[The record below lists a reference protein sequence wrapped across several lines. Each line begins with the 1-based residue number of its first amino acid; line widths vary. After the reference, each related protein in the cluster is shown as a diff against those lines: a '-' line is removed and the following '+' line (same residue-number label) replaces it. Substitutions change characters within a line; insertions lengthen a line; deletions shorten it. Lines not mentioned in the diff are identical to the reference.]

1 MTDTTPTSSSSL
13 GRDIARFGTA
23 ITLTVALGAVQVFV
37 LPRRL
42 DLATYGEYR
51 LFLVYV
57 AYFGVLHLGLAD
69 GAFVRWAGRAPGE
82 IHREWRRAFWWML
95 AMEGTLTMA
104 AVLVW
109 MGAPKSRA
117 AMFAAAF
124 ALCALFVN
132 VSALS
137 AYALQAAGDFKRAG
151 IVAVVATA
159 SFVAAVSLVP
169 MHSITAVF
177 GTYAGSLALGALV
190 GGVMVARLPNATI
203 TPPASDG
210 NRPMRFGSLLDTG
223 IHVLGSNLAAGLAQS
238 VDRIL
243 VSVVVPMTSMALYGF
258 ASSVAVAGI
267 SATQT
272 MSRVALSHAARRLG
286 DDRARFFGRFYDLT
300 LAAYGVALVGMPLF
314 EHVVTRTL
322 PAYVEALPI
331 VRAFVAGAPFWI
343 ALHVVLVG
351 TLQSHGLVRRQ
362 FALEL
367 GGAALVF
374 VASGGCLLAHTPLW
388 VVAGVATGA
397 AAVTW
402 GAGVAMVNRAVP
414 AAQAQGAGRFLV
426 VCLWQSG
433 ACAIAIASG
442 RSWVVQMILYA
453 ALAIAPTILAT
464 RRAAGRPNRTNG

>member
-1 MTDTTPTSSSSL
+1 MPTPPVSL

-95 AMEGTLTMA
+95 AMEGTLALA

-109 MGAPKSRA
+109 IGAPESRA

-132 VSALS
+132 VSAL
-137 AYALQAAGDFKRAG
+137 AAFALQAAGDFKRAG

-190 GGVMVARLPNATI
+190 GGVMVARLPNATG
-203 TPPASDG
+203 AGDV

-272 MSRVALSHAARRLG
+272 MSRVALSHAARRSG

-300 LAAYGVALVGMPLF
+300 LTAYGVALVGVPLF
-314 EHVVTRTL
+314 EHVVARTL

-388 VVAGVATGA
+388 VVAGVATGG

-414 AAQAQGAGRFLV
+414 AAREQGAGRFLV

-453 ALAIAPTILAT
+453 ALAVAPTILAA
-464 RRAAGRPNRTNG
+464 RRAAGSPNRTDG

>member
-1 MTDTTPTSSSSL
+1 MPTTPVSL

-95 AMEGTLTMA
+95 AMEGTLALA

-109 MGAPKSRA
+109 IGAPESRA

-132 VSALS
+132 VSAL
-137 AYALQAAGDFKRAG
+137 AAFALQAAGDFKRAG

-190 GGVMVARLPNATI
+190 GGVMVARLPNATG
-203 TPPASDG
+203 AGDV

-258 ASSVAVAGI
+258 ASSVTVAGI

-272 MSRVALSHAARRLG
+272 MSRVALSHAARRSG

-300 LAAYGVALVGMPLF
+300 LAAYGVALIGMPLF
-314 EHVVTRTL
+314 EHVVARTL

-362 FALEL
+362 FGLEL

-374 VASGGCLLAHTPLW
+374 VASGGCLLTHTPLS
-388 VVAGVATGA
+388 VVAGAATGA

-414 AAQAQGAGRFLV
+414 GATAQRAWRFLGL
-426 VCLWQSG
+426 CAWQSSAAG
-433 ACAIAIASG
+433 VAIATGSAWGIRTA
-442 RSWVVQMILYA
+442 IYLLLA
-453 ALAIAPTILAT
+453 AVPTISAI
-464 RRAAGRPNRTNG
+464 RRARGGVNCSSK